1 MIPSFYVVNYF
12 RVTFDV
18 SFTFL
23 TTLCFDCREGLHST
37 FPPVARRRDRWR
49 RLNSLGVMRASLRRF
64 GAKPFETRAGAL
76 VAVLCFRMR
85 DAARSQHDS
94 PNNSRSADPARDTAR
109 AQDEG
114 VRRSVGSALS
124 AVTATLKRASQAL
137 AFLLIPRCARAFS
150 FSASLRPPC

>member
-1 MIPSFYVVNYF
+1 
-12 RVTFDV
+12 
-18 SFTFL
+18 
-23 TTLCFDCREGLHST
+23 
-37 FPPVARRRDRWR
+37 
-49 RLNSLGVMRASLRRF
+49 MRASLRRF
-64 GAKPFETRAGAL
+64 GVKPFETRAGAL

-137 AFLLIPRCARAFS
+137 AFLLIPRCARAF
-150 FSASLRPPC
+150 FLRVPSPPM

>member
-1 MIPSFYVVNYF
+1 MS
-12 RVTFDV
+12 
-18 SFTFL
+18 
-23 TTLCFDCREGLHST
+23 HSL
-37 FPPVARRRDRWR
+37 F
-49 RLNSLGVMRASLRRF
+49 LRRFVSIVAKDCTQRFLQLLVGEIGGGVLIRSESCVRRYGVF

-76 VAVLCFRMR
+76 VAVLCFRIR

-114 VRRSVGSALS
+114 VRWSVGSALS

-150 FSASLRPPC
+150 FSFSASLRPPC